1 MLTVLLLAIGVAA
14 DATAV
19 AIVAS
24 VAGITRGRAIVMAFC
39 FGGAQAL
46 MSAIGWIGGISLGKA
61 WAAGDHWVALVLL
74 SIVGVKMIQS
84 AVSGELK
91 PLLESG
97 FALLV
102 LSLATSIDAL
112 AVGVTLATLEVD
124 ARIAIAAIGIVTFL
138 FVLAGAAIG
147 RHVGERF
154 GRNIEIV
161 GGVILIGI
169 GITIVV
175 QHLRLS

>member
-19 AIVAS
+19 AVVAS
-24 VAGITRGRAIVMAFC
+24 VAGVTRRRAIEMAFC

-46 MSAIGWIGGISLGKA
+46 MSALGWIGGISLGKS

-74 SIVGVKMIQS
+74 SIVGVKMIRS
-84 AVSGELK
+84 AVSGQPK
-91 PLLESG
+91 PLLQSG

-112 AVGVTLATLEVD
+112 AVGVSLATIEVD
-124 ARIAIAAIGIVTFL
+124 ARIAIAAIGIVTFVC
-138 FVLAGAAIG
+138 VLAGAAIG
-147 RHVGERF
+147 RHVGARF
-154 GRNIEIV
+154 GRNIEIA
-161 GGVILIGI
+161 GGVVLIGI
-169 GITIVV
+169 GIAIVV
-175 QHLRLS
+175 QHLQS